1 MGDLVRSN
9 FGLCDLIRQPDTF
22 NVNQDSRAFTYF
34 LTARAAATLAYQMTG
49 VAIGWQ
55 MYDLTGSP
63 LALGL
68 VGLVQF
74 VPSLLLAL
82 YVGHAADRYDRRTIV
97 AISQASEALALLCLA
112 AFSIL
117 HLIDRN
123 TILVIVFLLGCARAF
138 EYATF
143 QTLLPALVTQEALP
157 AAIARNA
164 SVRQTAV
171 IAGPVLGGF
180 LYAAGS
186 GVVYATGGCLF
197 FLSAAIIARLRV
209 QQRALTAR
217 EPATVTSL
225 FAGIA
230 YIRSQ
235 PVLLGAISL
244 DLFAV
249 LLGGATAL
257 LPIFARDI
265 LAVGPWG
272 LGILRS
278 APAVGALTASLYLAR
293 NPLQRRVGKIMFA
306 SVALFGAAT
315 VVFALSTSIFLSC
328 LALVVLGWSD
338 MISVV
343 IRGAL
348 VQLETPDE
356 MRGRVSAVNAVFIGT
371 SNEFGEFES
380 GLTAAWFGAVPA
392 ALIGGVGTLAVVA
405 LWIYLF
411 PQLVQRERLHNS

>member
-1 MGDLVRSN
+1 MPQIIPQIGATAGRHHMNHDSISFTN
-9 FGLCDLIRQPDTF
+9 FLI
-22 NVNQDSRAFTYF
+22 
-34 LTARAAATLAYQMTG
+34 ARAAATLAYQMAS

-55 MYDLTGSP
+55 MYDLTHSP

-74 VPSLLLAL
+74 APSLILAL

-97 AISQASEALALLCLA
+97 AMSQSVEALALLCLA
-112 AFSIL
+112 LFSIL
-117 HLIDRN
+117 QRIDRD
-123 TILVIVFLLGCARAF
+123 TILLIVFLLGVARSF
-138 EYATF
+138 EYTTF
-143 QTLLPALVTQEALP
+143 QTLLPSLVKQEVLP

-164 SVRQTAV
+164 SVRQFAIIV
-171 IAGPVLGGF
+171 GPVLGGL
-180 LYAAGS
+180 LYIVGS
-186 GVVYATGGCLF
+186 GAVYLTGCCLF
-197 FLSAAIIARLRV
+197 FLSAVIIARLRM
-209 QQRALTAR
+209 QQRSLKTR
-217 EPATVTSL
+217 EPATLTSL
-225 FAGIA
+225 FAGIT

-265 LAVGPWG
+265 LSVGPWG

-278 APAVGALTASLYLAR
+278 APAVGALTASMYMAR
-293 NPLQRRVGKIMFA
+293 KPLQCRVGKIMFA
-306 SVALFGAAT
+306 AVAGFGAAT
-315 VVFALSTSIFLSC
+315 VVFALSTSIVLSC
-328 LALVVLGWSD
+328 LALVVLGWCD

-380 GLTAAWFGAVPA
+380 GLTAAWFGVVPA
-392 ALIGGVGTLAVVA
+392 AMLGGVGTLVVVA
-405 LWIYLF
+405 LWMYLF
-411 PQLVQRERLHNS
+411 PQLLQRERLHT

>member
-1 MGDLVRSN
+1 MAS
-9 FGLCDLIRQPDTF
+9 
-22 NVNQDSRAFTYF
+22 
-34 LTARAAATLAYQMTG
+34 

-55 MYDLTGSP
+55 MYDMTHSP

-82 YVGHAADRYDRRTIV
+82 YVGHAADRYDRRIIV
-97 AISQASEALALLCLA
+97 AIAQSSEALALLCLA
-112 AFSIL
+112 AFSML

-123 TILVIVFLLGCARAF
+123 SILLIVFLLGIARAF
-138 EYATF
+138 EYTTF

-164 SVRQTAV
+164 SVRQAAV
-171 IAGPVLGGF
+171 IVGPVLGGF
-180 LYAAGS
+180 LYIVGS
-186 GVVYATGGCLF
+186 GAVYLTGGCLF
-197 FLSAAIIARLRV
+197 ILSAAIIARLRTERRV
-209 QQRALTAR
+209 ITAR
-217 EPATVTSL
+217 EPATLTSL

-278 APAVGALTASLYLAR
+278 APAVGALAASLYLTR
-293 NPLQRRVGKIMFA
+293 KPLRRRVGKIMFA
-306 SVALFGAAT
+306 AVAGFGLAT
-315 VVFALSTSIFLSC
+315 VVFALSTSIVLSC
-328 LALVVLGWSD
+328 LALAVLGWTD

-343 IRGAL
+343 IRASL

-380 GLTAAWFGAVPA
+380 GLTAAWFGVVPA
-392 ALIGGVGTLAVVA
+392 ALLGGVGTLAVVL
-405 LWIYLF
+405 LWMYLF
-411 PQLVQRERLHNS
+411 PQLLQRERLQNG

>member
-1 MGDLVRSN
+1 M
-9 FGLCDLIRQPDTF
+9 
-22 NVNQDSRAFTYF
+22 NQEPRAFTHY
-34 LTARAAATLAYQMTG
+34 LTARAAATLAYQMAG

-74 VPSLLLAL
+74 VPSLVLAL

-97 AISQASEALALLCLA
+97 AIAQALEAAALFSLA
-112 AFSIL
+112 AFSML

-123 TILVIVFLLGCARAF
+123 SILLIVFLLGIARAF
-138 EYATF
+138 EYTTF
-143 QTLLPALVTQEALP
+143 QTLLPALVTQEELP

-164 SVRQTAV
+164 SVRQFAIIV
-171 IAGPVLGGF
+171 GPMLGGF
-180 LYAAGS
+180 LYVAGS
-186 GVVYATGGCLF
+186 GVVYITGGGLF
-197 FLSAAIIARLRV
+197 FLSAAILTRIRM
-209 QQRALTAR
+209 QQRPRTVR
-217 EPATVTSL
+217 EPATLTSL

-257 LPIFARDI
+257 LPIFAKDI

-272 LGILRS
+272 LGILRA
-278 APAVGALTASLYLAR
+278 APAVGAVTASLYLAR
-293 NPLQRRVGKIMFA
+293 KPLQRKVGNIMFA
-306 SVALFGAAT
+306 AVAGFGAAT
-315 VVFALSTSIFLSC
+315 VVFALSKSIVLSC
-328 LALVVLGWSD
+328 MALAVLGWTD

-380 GLTAAWFGAVPA
+380 GLTAAWFGVVPA
-392 ALIGGVGTLAVVA
+392 ALLGGVGTLVVVA

-411 PQLVQRERLHNS
+411 PQLLQRERLHNG

>member
-1 MGDLVRSN
+1 M
-9 FGLCDLIRQPDTF
+9 
-22 NVNQDSRAFTYF
+22 A
-34 LTARAAATLAYQMTG
+34 G

-97 AISQASEALALLCLA
+97 AISQALEGMALLSLA
-112 AFSIL
+112 AFSFL
-117 HLIDRN
+117 HSIDKN
-123 TILVIVFLLGCARAF
+123 TILLIVFLLGIARAF
-138 EYATF
+138 EYTTF
-143 QTLLPALVTQEALP
+143 QTLLPALVKQAVLP

-164 SVRQTAV
+164 SVRQ
-171 IAGPVLGGF
+171 IAIIIGPVLGGF
-180 LYAAGS
+180 LYILGAGA
-186 GVVYATGGCLF
+186 VYLAGGCLF
-197 FLSAAIIARLRV
+197 ILSAAIIARLHMER
-209 QQRALTAR
+209 RTLTAR
-217 EPATVTSL
+217 EPATLTSL
-225 FAGIA
+225 FAGIT

-278 APAVGALTASLYLAR
+278 APALGAVVASLYLSR
-293 NPLQRRVGKIMFA
+293 KPLRHKVGKIMFTA
-306 SVALFGAAT
+306 VAGFGLAT
-315 VVFALSTSIFLSC
+315 IVFALSTSIVLSC
-328 LALVVLGWSD
+328 FALAVLGGTD

-343 IRGAL
+343 IRASL

-380 GLTAAWFGAVPA
+380 GLTAAWFGVVPA
-392 ALIGGVGTLAVVA
+392 ALLGGIGTLAVVA

-411 PQLVQRERLHNS
+411 PQLVQRERLHNG

>member
-1 MGDLVRSN
+1 
-9 FGLCDLIRQPDTF
+9 
-22 NVNQDSRAFTYF
+22 VNQDSRAFTGY
-34 LTARAAATLAYQMTG
+34 LTARAAATLAYQMAG

-82 YVGHAADRYDRRTIV
+82 YVGHAADRYDRRSIV
-97 AISQASEALALLCLA
+97 AIAQCLEALALLFLA
-112 AFSIL
+112 AFSLL

-123 TILVIVFLLGCARAF
+123 SILLIVFLLGIARAF
-138 EYATF
+138 EYTTF
-143 QTLLPALVTQEALP
+143 QTLLPALVTKETLP

-164 SVRQTAV
+164 SVRQFAIIV
-171 IAGPVLGGF
+171 GPVLGGF
-180 LYAAGS
+180 LYIIGP
-186 GVVYATGGCLF
+186 GVVYISGACLF
-197 FLSAAIIARLRV
+197 FLAAAMLATLRV
-209 QQRALTAR
+209 QRRPRTTR
-217 EPATVTSL
+217 EPATLSSL

-278 APAVGALTASLYLAR
+278 APAIGAVTASLYLTR
-293 NPLQRRVGKIMFA
+293 KPLQRKVGKIMFA
-306 SVALFGAAT
+306 AVAGFGAAT
-315 VVFALSTSIFLSC
+315 VVFALSKSIVLSC
-328 LALVVLGWSD
+328 LALALLGWTD
-338 MISVV
+338 MISIV
-343 IRGAL
+343 IRASL

-356 MRGRVSAVNAVFIGT
+356 MRGRVSAVNAVFVGT

-380 GLTAAWFGAVPA
+380 GLTAALFGVVPA
-392 ALIGGVGTLAVVA
+392 ALLGGVGTLAVVA
-405 LWIYLF
+405 LWMYLF
-411 PQLVQRERLHNS
+411 PQLLRREWLHN

>member
-1 MGDLVRSN
+1 MNL
-9 FGLCDLIRQPDTF
+9 
-22 NVNQDSRAFTYF
+22 DSRSFTCY
-34 LTARAAATLAYQMTG
+34 LTARAAATLAYQMAS

-74 VPSLLLAL
+74 VPSLVLAL
-82 YVGHAADRYDRRTIV
+82 YVGHAADRYDRRSIV
-97 AISQASEALALLCLA
+97 AISQALEALALLSLA
-112 AFSIL
+112 TFSML
-117 HLIDRN
+117 HRIDRD
-123 TILVIVFLLGCARAF
+123 TILLIVFLLGIARAF
-138 EYATF
+138 EYTTF
-143 QTLLPALVTQEALP
+143 QTLLPALVKPEVLP

-164 SVRQTAV
+164 SVRQAAV
-171 IAGPVLGGF
+171 IVGPVLGGF
-180 LYAAGS
+180 LYIAGS
-186 GVVYATGGCLF
+186 GVVYIAGGCLF
-197 FLSAAIIARLRV
+197 FLSAAIIARLRM
-209 QQRALTAR
+209 QRRVLTAR
-217 EPATVTSL
+217 EPATLTSL

-235 PVLLGAISL
+235 PVILGAISL

-272 LGILRS
+272 LGILRA
-278 APAVGALTASLYLAR
+278 APAVGALAASLYLSR
-293 NPLQRRVGKIMFA
+293 KPLQRRVGKIMFA
-306 SVALFGAAT
+306 AVAGFGAAT
-315 VVFALSTSIFLSC
+315 VVFALSTSIVLSC
-328 LALVVLGWSD
+328 LALVVLGWTD

-343 IRGAL
+343 IRASL
-348 VQLETPDE
+348 VQLETPDQ

-380 GLTAAWFGAVPA
+380 GLTAAWFGVVPA
-392 ALIGGVGTLAVVA
+392 ALLGGVGTLVVVA
-405 LWIYLF
+405 LWMYIF
-411 PQLVQRERLHNS
+411 PQLVQRERLHNN